1 MNLIYRKWGFAF
13 FTFAIVFQFEAQQ
26 PWAYEELVNTVLTD
40 HPDVVGE
47 RLRQDAL
54 EQQKKAGLAPGP
66 LQVTGF
72 FMPGLNAQPS
82 NYAEGQIDFPLTSP
96 ALARKR
102 RELGEIYGQTAE
114 ASTAEVAQSAR
125 LAVEYHVLEW
135 VDADARARLWAKHL
149 EMSQDLVDWFVA
161 REAAGEARSVDR
173 QAAELR
179 LRRADHEHHVATLRK
194 EDIEARLAWLSGNDG
209 LTLGA
214 VEAPPLELDLDDPA
228 ALLALRLTGDASLGR
243 LRADTMEAVGL
254 EDWARL
260 TARPQIHLGYNIQG
274 IAGDLYQGPVASLS
288 IPLGAARL
296 NRAAAAGH
304 RAAVTWELERSTSEL
319 VMEFSRLLARFEAR
333 HEHHSTWKEQLSRN
347 EGLASGAQSL
357 YQQQLLDMPTF
368 YALWQAELEGQ
379 LELLECEADIRW
391 LRAQILLGV
400 STLPTFNP

>member
-1 MNLIYRKWGFAF
+1 MNLIHKKCGFAF
-13 FTFAIVFQFEAQQ
+13 FMLTTAIQLDAQQ
-26 PWAYEELVNTVLTD
+26 TWAYEELVNTVLAD

-47 RLRQDAL
+47 RLQQEARA
-54 EQQKKAGLAPGP
+54 QQKKAGLAPGP

-96 ALARKR
+96 ALARQR
-102 RELGEIYGQTAE
+102 RQLEEIFNLTGKAH
-114 ASTAEVAQSAR
+114 TAEVAQAAQ
-125 LAVEYHVLEW
+125 LAVEYWVLEW
-135 VDADARARLWAKHL
+135 IKSDDEARLWARHL
-149 EMSQDLVDWFVA
+149 EMSKGLVDWFTA

-194 EDIEARLAWLSGNDG
+194 KDIEARLVWLSGNAQ
-209 LTLGA
+209 LTLTA
-214 VEAPPLELDLDDPA
+214 VEAPPLELGLGDVASLLDLRA
-228 ALLALRLTGDASLGR
+228 AGDATLER
-243 LRADTMEAVGL
+243 FRADTAEAAGL
-254 EDWARL
+254 AEWARL
-260 TARPQIHLGYNIQG
+260 SARPQVQLGYNIQG
-274 IAGDLYQGPVASLS
+274 IAGDLYQGPVAGLS

-296 NRAAAAGH
+296 NREAAAVE
-304 RAAVTWELERSTSEL
+304 REAADWQLQQATSEL
-319 VMEFSRLLARFEAR
+319 QMEFKRLIARFEAR
-333 HEHHSTWKEQLSRN
+333 HEHHSNWKEQLSRN

-400 STLPTFNP
+400 STLPTFNR

>member
-1 MNLIYRKWGFAF
+1 MHLNHCKWGLALLMLMGF
-13 FTFAIVFQFEAQQ
+13 VQAQGQ
-26 PWAYEELVNTVLTD
+26 QLWSYESLVSAVLTD

-47 RLRQDAL
+47 RL
-54 EQQKKAGLAPGP
+54 QQEARVQRKQASLAPGP

-82 NYAEGQIDFPLTSP
+82 NYAEGQIDFLLTSP
-96 ALARKR
+96 ALARQR
-102 RELGEIYGQTAE
+102 RELGEIYGLTAE
-114 ASTAEVAQSAR
+114 ARTAEVAQAAQ

-135 VDADARARLWAKHL
+135 IKADAEARLWAKHL
-149 EMSQDLVDWFVA
+149 EMSQDLVDWFVT
-161 REAAGEARSVDR
+161 RETAGEARSVDR

-194 EDIEARLAWLSGNDG
+194 EDIAARLAWLSGNEALN
-209 LTLGA
+209 LTA
-214 VEAPPLELDLDDPA
+214 VEAPPLELDLEDSA
-228 ALLALRLTGDASLGR
+228 ALLILRLAGDASLGR
-243 LRADTMEAVGL
+243 LRADTAEAA
-254 EDWARL
+254 ETQAWARL
-260 TARPQIHLGYNIQG
+260 AARPQFQLGYNIQG
-274 IAGDLYQGPVASLS
+274 IAGDLYQGPVAGLQ

-296 NRAAAAGH
+296 NRSAAAVE
-304 RAAVTWELERSTSEL
+304 REAADWQLQQATSEL
-319 VMEFSRLLARFEAR
+319 EMEFSRLLARFEAR
-333 HEHHSTWKEQLSRN
+333 HEHHRTWQEQLARN